1 MKYSDSEIIER
12 IREGDL
18 KLFEDIFRAYYK
30 QLCIFANRYL
40 NSIDSA
46 EEVVQDIFYQV
57 WKKRNEL
64 TIKSSLKSYLFT
76 SVKNN
81 CLQQIRVHK
90 LDLKY
95 ENYYKMHYSNE
106 SRDPAEELRAKE
118 LSETIS
124 KALNTLPVK
133 CRQVFEMSRYDGL
146 KYHEIAEKLSISV
159 KTVEA
164 NMGKALK
171 HFRLHLK
178 EYAEAF

>member
-1 MKYSDSEIIER
+1 MNYSDTEIIER
-12 IREGDL
+12 IRKGDL
-18 KLFEDIFRAYYK
+18 KLFEDMFRAYYK
-30 QLCIFANRYL
+30 QLCIFAHKYL
-40 NSIDSA
+40 NSMDSA
-46 EEVVQDIFYQV
+46 EEVVQDIFYQI

-64 TIKSSLKSYLFT
+64 NIKSSLKSYLYT

-95 ENYYKMHYSNE
+95 ENYYKTHYSDE

-118 LSETIS
+118 LNETIN

-146 KYHEIAEKLSISV
+146 KYHEIADKLSISV

-171 HFRLHLK
+171 HFRIYLK